1 MFNRH
6 GAAMLLHANN
16 TNGDMLSNSGGSSK
30 TLTLHEINQDLHHT
44 PTRERSIS
52 RMKREHK
59 AARTLGIIMGKIFN
73 RDHSKAS
80 KFHSPHVIFF

>member
-1 MFNRH
+1 
-6 GAAMLLHANN
+6 MLLHANN

-59 AARTLGIIMGKIFN
+59 AARTLGIIMGKCNLKKKTYFTYFI
-73 RDHSKAS
+73 KLE
-80 KFHSPHVIFF
+80 

>member
-1 MFNRH
+1 
-6 GAAMLLHANN
+6 MLLHANN

-59 AARTLGIIMGKIFN
+59 AARTLGIIMGKCN
-73 RDHSKAS
+73 
-80 KFHSPHVIFF
+80 